1 VAHAAIVIL
10 LPLVFGVEICQLFG
24 VLLGLGSGNHTR
36 PNLQGI
42 NDDTG
47 ENHRARL
54 FLD

>member
-1 VAHAAIVIL
+1 MAHAAIVIL

-36 PNLQGI
+36 PNLPGI
-42 NDDTG
+42 NDTG
-47 ENHRARL
+47 EKHRARL